1 MVRIVVKRGE
11 FQRFDDLYKAFVPNG
26 AADVVWDRR
35 IRDRR
40 KGKGTAEGQ
49 ERRLATR
56 RGPHPVSWTGL
67 GFVVCE
73 RRA

>member
-1 MVRIVVKRGE
+1 
-11 FQRFDDLYKAFVPNG
+11 VPNG